1 VRNRLV
7 TRVARAAAAVG
18 AQQPARAL
26 ADLDVVD
33 KGIADSRTVDTLVW
47 PHATA
52 DDVAATYRL
61 IASGLRANA
70 NRQLGHLDVEARSI
84 AVRREILDKQR
95 VQFPSRAQIARD
107 QMLSEAQLAW
117 NASRRS
123 DATEAGLWL
132 GRALVRADDLRAQ
145 AHGVSDKEMLDVL
158 RLAAELT
165 VSMGRPLVVD
175 LPKRL
180 DAALNE
186 LGSRH
191 EPSLRS
197 YERWFEIYAPLVSRA
212 P

>member
-1 VRNRLV
+1 V

-47 PHATA
+47 PHASA
-52 DDVAATYRL
+52 DDVAGTYRL

-70 NRQLGHLDVEARSI
+70 NRELGRLDVEARAI
-84 AVRREILDKQR
+84 AERRAILDKLR
-95 VQFPSRAQIARD
+95 VKFPGRAEIARD
-107 QMLSEAQLAW
+107 EMLSEAQLAW

-123 DATEAGLWL
+123 DAAEASLWL

-145 AHGVSDKEMLDVL
+145 AHGMSDKEQLDVL

-165 VSMGRPLVVD
+165 VSMGRPLVAD

-180 DAALNE
+180 DAALAE
-186 LGSRH
+186 LGTRR

-197 YERWFEIYAPLVSRA
+197 YGRWFEIYAPLVART